1 MAVGNS
7 FIIDYDMSLKGFE
20 KIIDSI
26 YEIRRLFNDYMPDIA
41 QKIKTERLGPRGE
54 DYYKQLDDAV
64 QKVDYLMQV
73 CENACDDERELLIQD
88 RNYENS

>member
-41 QKIKTERLGPRGE
+41 QKIKTEWLGPSGE
-54 DYYKQLDDAV
+54 AYYRQLDDAV

-73 CENACDDERELLIQD
+73 CKNTCDDERELLIQD